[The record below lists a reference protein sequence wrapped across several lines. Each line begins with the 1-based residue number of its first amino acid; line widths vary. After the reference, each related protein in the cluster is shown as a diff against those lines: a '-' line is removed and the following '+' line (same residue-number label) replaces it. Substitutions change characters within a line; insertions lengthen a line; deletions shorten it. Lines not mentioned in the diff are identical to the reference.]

1 MDRTLF
7 RQAMSVLACIV
18 ALILMYIGTK
28 TERTLCMVIGFCLL
42 LAAILPELI
51 AQLKRKKS

>member
-1 MDRTLF
+1 
-7 RQAMSVLACIV
+7 MSVLACIV